1 MAMHIQVVLR
11 EDVAKLGKT
20 GEVVKVKPGYARN
33 FLLPRGMAA
42 LATEGNLQRIE
53 HERKAAFARAA
64 KLRKSL
70 EAVAATLEGKTVHIA
85 RQAGEDGRLFGAV
98 TTREIADALKAMG
111 IEVDRKKL
119 DAPEMR
125 AVGVYDVV
133 AKLGG
138 EVSATFK
145 VDVTRK

>member
-1 MAMHIQVVLR
+1 MAANIQVVLR

-33 FLLPRGMAA
+33 FLLPRGLAA
-42 LATEGNLQRIE
+42 VATEGNLQQIE
-53 HERKAAFARAA
+53 HERKAAIARAA
-64 KLRKSL
+64 KLKKSL
-70 EAVAATLEGKTVHIA
+70 EAIAATIEGKSVSIA
-85 RQAGEDGRLFGAV
+85 KQAGEDGRLFGAV
-98 TTREIADALKAMG
+98 TTKEIADALKAKG

-119 DAPEMR
+119 DAPDMR

-138 EVSATFK
+138 DVTATFK
-145 VDVTRK
+145 VDVTKK